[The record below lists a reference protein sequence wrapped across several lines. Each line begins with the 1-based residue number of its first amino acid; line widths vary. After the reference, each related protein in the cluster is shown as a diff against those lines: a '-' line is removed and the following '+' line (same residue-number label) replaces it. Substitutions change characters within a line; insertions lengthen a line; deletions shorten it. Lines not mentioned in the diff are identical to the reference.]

1 MTTANSGIWKVSAQG
16 STVKDVV
23 PPTPHGVCHCPERG
37 SLRTLL
43 QLWSHLLLSVSQ
55 AFPAPARPLYPRLH
69 GLYHRGWLAQCHQN
83 GSVQG
88 QLPHRRLH
96 LPPAGHPDDI
106 RVSDDNRL
114 CLTCG
119 LGSSFL
125 PCHCPWYQSWLLAS
139 APDLH
144 LRMEPGLVGAHLGTK
159 EARLRVEWGGRD
171 GSVPQMSYSV
181 IAICHLPNHRE
192 LLLPLSF

>member
-1 MTTANSGIWKVSAQG
+1 MLVNE
-16 STVKDVV
+16 
-23 PPTPHGVCHCPERG
+23 PVCADMWQCPEAEGLATWPWEAMPTQEPGRKG
-37 SLRTLL
+37 QHRAPLSRMRHVESAIARRVALRTLL

-106 RVSDDNRL
+106 RVSDENHL
-114 CLTCG
+114 CPSCG
-119 LGSSFL
+119 WGSRFL
-125 PCHCPWYQSWLLAS
+125 PCHCPWYQS
-139 APDLH
+139 
-144 LRMEPGLVGAHLGTK
+144 
-159 EARLRVEWGGRD
+159 
-171 GSVPQMSYSV
+171 
-181 IAICHLPNHRE
+181 
-192 LLLPLSF
+192 